1 MSIHSTAIVSPQ
13 AELGSGVIVGP
24 YSIIG
29 PKVVLH
35 DRVVVDSHC
44 VIEGPTEIGEG
55 SRLFPFV
62 SCGSIPQDLKY
73 RGEESRLVI
82 GRNTRVR
89 EYVTINRGTEGGGN
103 VTSIGDD
110 CLIMTQ
116 SHVAHDSKVGNH
128 VILANAA
135 TLAGHVTIEDYATVG
150 AFSGVHQFCRIG
162 KYSYIGGYSVITL
175 DTLPYSLCVG
185 NRAKCYGVNSIGLQ
199 RKNFSKEVILE
210 IERAIKT
217 LIRSKLNTSQALES
231 LRQSASDVSEVQYII
246 QFVEASTRG
255 VLK

>member
-1 MSIHSTAIVSPQ
+1 MSVHATAIVSPR
-13 AELGSGVIVGP
+13 AELGSGVVVGP

-29 PKVVLH
+29 PGVVLH

-55 SRLFPFV
+55 SHLFPFV
-62 SCGSIPQDLKY
+62 SCGTIPQDLKY
-73 RGEESRLVI
+73 RGEESRLTI
-82 GRNTRVR
+82 GRDTRIR

-116 SHVAHDSKVGNH
+116 AHVAHDSRVGNH

-135 TLAGHVTIEDYATVG
+135 TLAGHVMIEDYAQVG

-162 KYSYIGGYSVITL
+162 KHSFIGGYSVITL
-175 DTLPYSLCVG
+175 DTIPYSLSVG
-185 NRAKCYGVNSIGLQ
+185 NRAKCYGANTIGLQ
-199 RKNFSKEVILE
+199 RKGFSPETIRE

-217 LIRSKLNTSQALES
+217 LVRSKLNTSQALEK
-231 LRQSASDVSEVQYII
+231 LRQAQSPVPEVQCII
-246 QFVEASTRG
+246 EFVETSARG